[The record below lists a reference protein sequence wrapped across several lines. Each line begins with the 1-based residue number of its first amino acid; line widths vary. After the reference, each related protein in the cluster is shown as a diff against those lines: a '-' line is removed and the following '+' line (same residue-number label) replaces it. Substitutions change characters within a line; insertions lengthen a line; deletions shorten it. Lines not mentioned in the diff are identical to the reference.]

1 MLKRWLGYPAVQIA
15 LCVAVY
21 FAITSRL
28 GAFAMV
34 IASPLLGAAIALPL
48 MNLATGL
55 RHRVREATWLPKHG
69 QHYVF
74 RSVTLN
80 VIEDDD
86 YCRWVRLADA
96 RKVFPG
102 VATERVL
109 AIAYPDRVKAF
120 GNARDAHMRD
130 DALVQYLGK
139 ETDGIALRFRTW
151 VDRTIF
157 LPGDKVRSE
166 RGIRP
171 EPSIT
176 S

>member
-1 MLKRWLGYPAVQIA
+1 MLKRWLGDPAVQIA

-21 FAITSRL
+21 FAVTWHM
-28 GAFAMV
+28 GATAMV

-48 MNLATGL
+48 INLASGV

-74 RSVTLN
+74 RGVTLN

-96 RKVFPG
+96 RKVFPI

-109 AIAYPDRVKAF
+109 AISYPGRVKAF
-120 GNARDAHMRD
+120 GNARDAYMRD
-130 DALVQYLGK
+130 DALVEHLGK
-139 ETDGIALRFRTW
+139 ETDGVALRFRTW

-157 LPGDKVRSE
+157 FPADKVRSE

-171 EPSIT
+171 QPPIT